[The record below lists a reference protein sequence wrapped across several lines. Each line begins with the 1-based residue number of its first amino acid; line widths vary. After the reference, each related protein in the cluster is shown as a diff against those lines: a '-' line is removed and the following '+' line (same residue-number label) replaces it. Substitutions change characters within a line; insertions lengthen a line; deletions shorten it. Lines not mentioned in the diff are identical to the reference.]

1 MNLNPVEFI
10 LQSLGITGLV
20 ALAAPRL
27 IARLAMHRL
36 NAQTANIG
44 ATAYKPKHMVSK
56 QSVSAAAASVK
67 KALTKRTREFSWIVR
82 EHPVKASKNSVVK
95 IEAFVPA
102 AKIAE
107 LTQHNAQNDDLRVD
121 FTPAQMP
128 ATDIKIRVEIY
139 QRQDGSE
146 IVWKYLPNNQADSE
160 ARKVVLDPRFN
171 QLLSHTN
178 NQLVSQLNPSLISV

>member
-1 MNLNPVEFI
+1 MNLNPLEFI
-10 LQSLGITGLV
+10 VQSLGITGLI

-27 IARLAMHRL
+27 IARVAMHRL
-36 NAQTANIG
+36 NAQTASTG

-56 QSVSAAAASVK
+56 QSVNAAAASVK
-67 KALTKRTREFSWIVR
+67 KALSKRTREFSWIVR
-82 EHPVKASKNSVVK
+82 EHPVKESKNAVVK

-107 LTQHNAQNDDLRVD
+107 LAHSYDAMD
-121 FTPAQMP
+121 FTPAQVP

-178 NQLVSQLNPSLISV
+178 NQLVSQLNPEPDFSLR